1 MKTRHVVPLSQE
13 PGVTL
18 LDRVADCN
26 TSYDILRL
34 TRDITKSYGF
44 DYFSIIRLPRSDER
58 YLSSLST
65 ISNWPPE
72 LVGTYDQ
79 LGLLEKSPIMDALR
93 RSTKPIVW
101 RLEDMDRNQADGRE
115 EKAATLFAAHGFH
128 RSVYIAT
135 QDPSGERGAV
145 SFSGTRDTPT
155 DPELMELSY
164 IANRIYEK
172 VSEIREP
179 AALADQILSAREREC
194 LHWTASGKTSSEIAI
209 ILGLSEH
216 TVNHYLSAVCQ
227 KLGAANRAHA
237 VARAIRSGILD

>member
-1 MKTRHVVPLSQE
+1 MMTRHVVPLSRE
-13 PGVTL
+13 PGITL
-18 LDRVADCN
+18 LDKISDCK

-34 TRDITKSYGF
+34 TREITKTYGF
-44 DYFSIIRLPRSDER
+44 EYFSIIRLPRNDER

-72 LVGTYDQ
+72 LITTYDQ
-79 LGLLEKSPIMDALR
+79 LGLLEKSPVMDALR
-93 RSTKPIVW
+93 RSTKPVVW
-101 RLEDMDRNQADGRE
+101 RLEDIQKNRADGRE
-115 EKAATLFAAHGFH
+115 EEVTTLFAAYGFH
-128 RSVYIAT
+128 RGVYIAT
-135 QDPSGERGAV
+135 QDPSGERGAI

-155 DPELMELSY
+155 DSELMELSY
-164 IANRIYEK
+164 ISNRIYEK

-209 ILGLSEH
+209 ILQLSEH
-216 TVNHYLSAVCQ
+216 TVNHYLSAACQ

-237 VARAIRSGILD
+237 VARAIRSGMLD